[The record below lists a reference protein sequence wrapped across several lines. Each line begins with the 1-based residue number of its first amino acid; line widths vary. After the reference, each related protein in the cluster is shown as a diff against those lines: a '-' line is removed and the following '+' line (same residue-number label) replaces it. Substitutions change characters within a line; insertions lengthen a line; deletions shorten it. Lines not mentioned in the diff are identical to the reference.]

1 MDYVRIDRDGK
12 EEVLTEEQFNNLYS
26 NDKRKNI
33 RRVMNTD
40 RTAYGYKWRDSAQP
54 KQEESFIMVDNSVQ
68 PKQEESFIMVN
79 GRRATAEEERFY
91 EALARMPFLYLKK
104 ESPIMEGA
112 TPEEQRFYEALARKN
127 KMTKAVA
134 LSYKNRI
141 KELDD
146 EFKDWC
152 CKKGPS
158 LPEFGENRDMEV
170 LYNLG
175 VFTEMAYLALTNSG
189 YKDIENPY
197 LRKLVAIKP
206 ALIAYG
212 KLFGLDYELARLLVI
227 IYKQDDFV
235 NLLRDSVTERER
247 EALGLEKFE
256 DVSLEWTLH
265 HAMTDFVPK
274 SAYKT
279 YWRFKGHEDTDVNG
293 EDD

>member
-1 MDYVRIDRDGK
+1 MDYARIDRDGK
-12 EEVLTEEQFNNLYS
+12 EEVLTEEQFYNLYS
-26 NDKRKNI
+26 NDRRKNI

-54 KQEESFIMVDNSVQ
+54 KQEESAQ
-68 PKQEESFIMVN
+68 PKQEESHIMV
-79 GRRATAEEERFY
+79 GDRR
-91 EALARMPFLYLKK
+91 
-104 ESPIMEGA
+104 A
-112 TPEEQRFYEALARKN
+112 TPEEQRFYEALSRMPILDVKN

-141 KELDD
+141 KELDAK
-146 EFKDWC
+146 FKNWC
-152 CKKGPS
+152 CKRGPL
-158 LPEFGENRDMEV
+158 LPEFGEDRDMEV

-175 VFTEMAYLALTNSG
+175 VFTEMVCLDLNNSG
-189 YKDIENPY
+189 YKDIENY
-197 LRKLVAIKP
+197 ALRKLMAIKP
-206 ALIAYG
+206 AIIAYG

-247 EALGLEKFE
+247 EALGLEKYE
-256 DVSLEWTLH
+256 DVSLEWIEH

>member
-1 MDYVRIDRDGK
+1 MDYARTDRDGK
-12 EEVLTEEQFNNLYS
+12 EEVLTEEQFYNLYS
-26 NDKRKNI
+26 NNQRKFI
-33 RRVMNTD
+33 RQVMNSD
-40 RTAYGYKWRDSAQP
+40 KFAYGYKWRDSAQP
-54 KQEESFIMVDNSVQ
+54 KQEESAQ
-68 PKQEESFIMVN
+68 PKQEESHIMV
-79 GRRATAEEERFY
+79 GDRR
-91 EALARMPFLYLKK
+91 
-104 ESPIMEGA
+104 A
-112 TPEEQRFYEALARKN
+112 TPEEQRFYEALSRMPILDVKN

-141 KELDD
+141 KELDAK
-146 EFKDWC
+146 FKNWC
-152 CKKGPS
+152 CKRGPL
-158 LPEFGENRDMEV
+158 LPEFGEDRDMEV

-175 VFTEMAYLALTNSG
+175 VFTEMVCLDLNNSG
-189 YKDIENPY
+189 YKDIENY
-197 LRKLVAIKP
+197 ALRKLMAIKP
-206 ALIAYG
+206 AIIAYG

-247 EALGLEKFE
+247 EALGLEKYE
-256 DVSLEWTLH
+256 DVSLEWIEH

>member
-1 MDYVRIDRDGK
+1 MDYVRIDLADGK
-12 EEVLTEEQFNNLYS
+12 EEVLTEEQLKKRYT
-26 NDKRKNI
+26 NDQRKNI
-33 RRVMNTD
+33 RRAMNKD
-40 RTAYGYKWRDSAQP
+40 DKTAYGAKWRDSAQP
-54 KQEESFIMVDNSVQ
+54 KQEDSAQ
-68 PKQEESFIMVN
+68 PKQEEAYIMV
-79 GRRATAEEERFY
+79 GDRRATA
-91 EALARMPFLYLKK
+91 
-104 ESPIMEGA
+104 
-112 TPEEQRFYEALARKN
+112 EEQRFYEALARMPVLDVKN

-141 KELDD
+141 KELDA

-158 LPEFGENRDMEV
+158 LPEFGESRDMEV

-175 VFTEMAYLALTNSG
+175 IFTEMVYTALTYRG
-189 YKDIENPY
+189 YEDIEDYY
-197 LRKLVAIKP
+197 LRKLMAIKP

-256 DVSLEWTLH
+256 DVSLEWIEH

>member
-1 MDYVRIDRDGK
+1 MEYVRIDCDGN
-12 EEVLTEEQFNNLYS
+12 ETVLSEVQFNNLYP
-26 NDKRKNI
+26 NNQRKNI
-33 RRVMNTD
+33 RQVMNTD
-40 RTAYGYKWRDSAQP
+40 KTAYGYKWRDS
-54 KQEESFIMVDNSVQ
+54 VQ
-68 PKQEESFIMVN
+68 PKKEESYTMV
-79 GRRATAEEERFY
+79 GDRRATAEEERYY
-91 EALARMPFLYLKK
+91 EALARMPVLDV
-104 ESPIMEGA
+104 
-112 TPEEQRFYEALARKN
+112 KN

-141 KELDD
+141 KELDA

-158 LPEFGENRDMEV
+158 LPEFGENRDLDV

-175 VFTEMAYLALTNSG
+175 IFTEMVHLALTNSG
-189 YKDIENPY
+189 YKDIEDYY
-197 LRKLVAIKP
+197 LRKLMAIKP

-256 DVSLEWTLH
+256 DVSLEWILH

-279 YWRFKGHEDTDVNG
+279 YWRFKGHENTDVSG
-293 EDD
+293 KDD